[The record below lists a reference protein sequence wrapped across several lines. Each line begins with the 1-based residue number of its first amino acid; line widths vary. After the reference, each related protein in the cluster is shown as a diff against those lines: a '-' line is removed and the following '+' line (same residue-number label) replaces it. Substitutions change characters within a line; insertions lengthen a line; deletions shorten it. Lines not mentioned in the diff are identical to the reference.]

1 MVKITGIRFKRAGKV
16 YYFDP
21 GDWELSVGQKAIVET
36 VRGVEMGDVVIA
48 SKLVEESGVV
58 QPLKRII
65 RAADTEDLK
74 HAQDNKDKEPKALE
88 ICHEKIRA
96 HKLPMKLVGAEYTF
110 DNSKVIFYFTA
121 EGRVDFRELVKDLA
135 SVFKMRIELR
145 QIGVRDEAKLVGGL
159 GPCGLPMC
167 CTTWL
172 GDFDPVSIKMAK
184 EQNLSLNPA
193 KISGICGRLMCC
205 LKFESGMYDDMDAPS
220 QPETD
225 MPYPVREASGKCQ
238 TPRCRLCDPDLGPD
252 EAEAIDDGQCSDKA
266 KPAVGEVSEMPLE
279 GIAGNILGEETAANN
294 MVKIGFTD
302 DAAFKGPRDE
312 SPSESHGMASVAA
325 EMRATTSDADGARN
339 ASRRAS
345 LGHSVDALP
354 SDVRNARNTRWQ
366 SGNRQGA
373 KPQARHE
380 TEQQDVAKSAD
391 PAREPFKPQEEDR
404 KHHHQKDGRHPWRNH
419 AASPEPQ
426 EAKGQ
431 LGQMQ
436 YQDKQGQH
444 NKDADEKH
452 GQPRPGGQQSK
463 RHEHKGKAGWQ
474 DYQARDKRPI
484 KPSGT
489 ADISNQQKQAAK
501 EPGAHEAGDAG
512 NAASIAER
520 RKDSQA
526 RGRRRK
532 HGNRRPHSGTG
543 PEGAS

>member
-1 MVKITGIRFKRAGKV
+1 M

-205 LKFESGMYDDMDAPS
+205 LKFESGMYDDTGASD

-225 MPYPVREASGKCQ
+225 MPYPVREASDKCQ
-238 TPRCRLCDPDLGPD
+238 APRCRLCDPDLGPD
-252 EAEAIDDGQCSDKA
+252 EEEAVADGQTPDEA
-266 KPAVGEVSEMPLE
+266 QLVTEEVGEMPSE
-279 GIAGNILGEETAANN
+279 GTAGNLLSKETAADDEA
-294 MVKIGFTD
+294 KIGFTA
-302 DAAFKGPRDE
+302 DATLKAMRDE
-312 SPSESHGMASVAA
+312 SPSESRGMGSVAA
-325 EMRATTSDADGARN
+325 EIRINT
-339 ASRRAS
+339 
-345 LGHSVDALP
+345 
-354 SDVRNARNTRWQ
+354 SDVRNSRNTGWQ
-366 SGNRQGA
+366 NGNQQGA
-373 KPQARHE
+373 KPQARHDAE
-380 TEQQDVAKSAD
+380 EQAAARSAN
-391 PAREPFKPQEEDR
+391 PARETFRPQQEDDR
-404 KHHHQKDGRHPWRNH
+404 KHHHQRDGRHPWRNH

-426 EAKGQ
+426 EVKGQ
-431 LGQMQ
+431 LGKMQ
-436 YQDKQGQH
+436 YQDKQGQR

-452 GQPRPGGQQSK
+452 AQPRPGAQQSK
-463 RHEHKGKAGWQ
+463 RPEHKGKPGWQ
-474 DYQARDKRPI
+474 DYQARDKRPM
-484 KPSGT
+484 KPLGT
-489 ADISNQQKQAAK
+489 SNVSNQQKQTVD

-512 NAASIAER
+512 IAASIAER
-520 RKDSQA
+520 RKDGQA
-526 RGRRRK
+526 RGRRRR
-532 HGNRRPHSGTG
+532 HGNRRPPSGAG